1 MQASSVVEEG
11 QGEGKCIRSGFDLQ
25 PSRKSGM
32 SFVIGQCQVPTV
44 HAMGALYSL
53 GETDGVIAIHRA
65 LSQTTV
71 YRSQTP
77 LVDSLVVPSNSFLS
91 GSP

>member
-1 MQASSVVEEG
+1 MVEEG
-11 QGEGKCIRSGFDLQ
+11 QGEGECIRNGFDLQ

-32 SFVIGQCQVPTV
+32 SLVIGQSQVPTV

-53 GETDGVIAIHRA
+53 GETDGVILIAIHRA

-91 GSP
+91 WLL